1 VADTIDIETAGYSGR
16 ISGANTSGFT
26 YTRQFARATDDYTV
40 TLAYISASSAN
51 VDPSGKSVMGFLWW
65 DFTYPTLAI
74 EGSGAVQQFVDATN
88 AGVNFGGTVGTLTAS
103 GASAATWGDTGNP
116 SGWSLKNAVLV
127 PVPVPLG
134 VVTAPFAGTTFAV
147 TAGGVSATNGSPLPV
162 RVDVSATAQSATLV
176 YQIDRSNGVITITP
190 VDITTASGLAT
201 VSAALV
207 AGTPVKVYGVPQPDG
222 TLKAYVLAYFT
233 GTLPSA

>member
-1 VADTIDIETAGYSGR
+1 GFLTSDDLVRGVKVHVTAVDPLATPRVADTIDIETAGYSGR
-16 ISGANTSGFT
+16 ISAVNTSGFT

-51 VDPSGKSVMGFLWW
+51 VDPSGTSVMGFLWW

-88 AGVNFGGTVGTLTAS
+88 AGVNFGV
-103 GASAATWGDTGNP
+103 
-116 SGWSLKNAVLV
+116 
-127 PVPVPLG
+127 
-134 VVTAPFAGTTFAV
+134 
-147 TAGGVSATNGSPLPV
+147 
-162 RVDVSATAQSATLV
+162 TAQSATPI
-176 YQIDRSNGVITITP
+176 YRIDRWNGVMSITR
-190 VDITTASGLAT
+190 VDSTTASGLAT
-201 VSAALV
+201 VSAELV